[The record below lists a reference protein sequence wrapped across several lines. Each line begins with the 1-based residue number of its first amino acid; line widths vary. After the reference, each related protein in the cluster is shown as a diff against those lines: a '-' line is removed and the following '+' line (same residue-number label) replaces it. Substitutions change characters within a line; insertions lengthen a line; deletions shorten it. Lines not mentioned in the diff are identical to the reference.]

1 MKAEV
6 SINILQMFATGLS
19 AQSYAHKVQ
28 GKVFSDMGLSKLG
41 EKYAEHAA
49 EEMGFVEKFL
59 ERILDLGATPKVE
72 AAPEAKIFKNV
83 PEFLNAELQV
93 SVSGIDL
100 LRKSMEELRED
111 VTTFEIMKDYLADEE
126 QDMYWTEQQLSL
138 IDLIGLQNWL
148 VKQL

>member
-72 AAPEAKIFKNV
+72 AAPEAKIFNNV
-83 PEFLNAELQV
+83 PEFLKAELQV
-93 SVSGIDL
+93 SVSGIEI